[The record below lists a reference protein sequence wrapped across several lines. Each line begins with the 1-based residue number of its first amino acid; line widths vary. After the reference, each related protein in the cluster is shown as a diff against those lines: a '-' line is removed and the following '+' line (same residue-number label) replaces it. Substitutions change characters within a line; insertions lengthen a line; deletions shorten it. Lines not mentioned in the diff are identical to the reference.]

1 MQLMAKYVIIDGRDI
16 RITDEV
22 GMVYAIDLLTV
33 EHIQVVMD
41 GVTIESPPDDVHMVF
56 AGNSFITI
64 NVQDDTLF
72 VSIQMEQIYENGIAE
87 TEDHARRSVRGGT

>member
-22 GMVYAIDLLTV
+22 GMVYA
-33 EHIQVVMD
+33 
-41 GVTIESPPDDVHMVF
+41 IESPPDDVHMVF